1 MKTNSF
7 QEKLISEF
15 TENYMEKLFYFCLKK
30 TSDSHEAE
38 DLASDISLC
47 IITELRKGTVPM
59 NFSAWIWKIA
69 CNRYSAWADAK
80 HKRSEAVSGADIAD
94 FEIEDEQNALENKV
108 IQSETTTLLRRELAF
123 ISAEYRE
130 IVVAY
135 YIEDRKAKDIASA
148 LSIPEGTVKT
158 KLFRA
163 RNILKEGMHMARE
176 FGIKSYKPENV
187 YFTASGDMSKGDPHS
202 AVQRMIPKN
211 ILLEASGNPS
221 TLEELSIELG
231 IAMPYMEEEVA
242 LLEKRTLLKKLENG
256 KYITNFFIADKDT
269 QLAVYMTMRNR
280 SKARSEMLDII
291 VSETIPAVRE
301 LGIVKNDMTDDEL
314 KWWLVIHATDYFS
327 RTKVG
332 AANIGKPPKREN
344 GEGWGFVGYEEC
356 TLPEKVFMGYD
367 GNGTGDATHWSYKIS
382 DYGLL
387 DRIGMMGYQEAW
399 LLKHII
405 VNNRKYSDLNKT
417 EMNIFANINGRF
429 AHTDEN
435 GNIIPELPVL
445 TSADFAKIHEI
456 WNAHPL
462 AEKLTEAMATVY
474 HETIETLKK
483 NTSPVLHEQLAYYA
497 AMEMTNMRMMT
508 VHDEVDAGSLTVPEH
523 PETSTIAMY
532 LKI

>member
-7 QEKLISEF
+7 QEKLFSEF

-187 YFTASGDMSKGDPHS
+187 YFTASGDMSQGDPHS

-242 LLEKRTLLKKLENG
+242 LLEERTLLKKLENG

-314 KWWLVIHATDYFS
+314 KWLLVIYAVDYYS
-327 RTKVG
+327 STK
-332 AANIGKPPKREN
+332 IGTIDIGEPPKRDN
-344 GEGWGFVGYEEC
+344 GAGWGFVGHESC
-356 TLPEKVFMGYD
+356 KLPERLFMGCD
-367 GNGTGDATHWSYKIS
+367 GSCVPDAEYWCYKIP
-382 DYGLL
+382 DYSLWN
-387 DRIGMMGYQEAW
+387 RVGMMESLEVG
-399 LLKHII
+399 LMKNIL
-405 VNNRKYSDLNKT
+405 VNNRKLSDLNET

-435 GNIIPELPVL
+435 GNIIPDLPVL

-474 HETIETLKK
+474 HETIEILKK
-483 NTSPVLHEQLAYYA
+483 NTNPVLHEQLAYYA
-497 AMEMTNMRMMT
+497 AMDITNMRMMT
-508 VHDEVDAGSLTVPEH
+508 VHDEVDAGRLTVPEH